1 MRTPSFTMALFRWL
15 PLLRTILGIA
25 LLWLASATLAPA
37 CAAAEASLRGV
48 VTDSSGASISGAT
61 VTLTQNTTGIRLTRT
76 TNEAGVYLFPSLM
89 PGIYHLVAQA
99 AGFTPASREAIRVK
113 VGDEL
118 KLDWTLGVGDRAE
131 AVEVSAAETLLQSQK
146 SGQATVVDENAI
158 PELPLNGRQ
167 LQNLAL
173 LSPGVAAGWNTTT
186 AANRYGKARE
196 NTEGAFVVNG
206 ARGRSNNFVLD
217 GVPFNV
223 QQYGVINFEPSVEAV
238 QEFEVISSA
247 PAAESGGTMGG
258 AVNLVT
264 RSGGN
269 QWHGALYEFF
279 RNDRLDANSTFSNR
293 AGLPRGK
300 LRQNQFGGSLSGP
313 LQKNRH
319 FFFVNTELLRII
331 EGVETRLTSV
341 PTVAERSGALAF
353 EDSNGATRNLNLAG
367 QINPLSQRLLGF
379 YPSPNTAD
387 PTLNYLSNLVI
398 ALNDTQTHARTDHQL
413 SEKDT
418 VSVRYSWNLNDQDY
432 VINRFG
438 GPYIPGFNLPN
449 PERTSNAALSWI
461 RTLNPSAVLD
471 LRGGLNR
478 YANDLGNGDSTS
490 PAAIGLPNQS
500 TANGIPSLSFAG
512 VPLESLGGQPWFNR
526 EQNETTYFGSAAL
539 SVVRGVHILKLGG
552 DFHRYHFNTRGAY
565 NQRGSLLFDGS
576 RNALN
581 IPNTPA
587 NQRARVLADF
597 LLGLPREASITT
609 GAFGRGYRQRAI
621 SGFVQDQWR
630 VSPRFTLNLGLRY
643 DYAAPWTE
651 VNQKLS
657 GFLPGAGLAHLER
670 LYPADR
676 NNVAPRF
683 GFAWDPTGQAR
694 TVLRGGFGILFETH
708 LQANSVQLIEDNPP
722 YSASAVTRTPTAFA
736 STGDSR
742 TLVDLIASA
751 QPSRSVAGVDPAG
764 FRNPYT
770 AQSYFSLQQAVGT
783 ATMFE
788 VGYNFTRGVRLP
800 LVYNLNQVPLA
811 RLTPQQ
817 RASIQDALNTTGDTT
832 SVLSS
837 LRPYPAFD
845 SITFSTNNANSVY
858 HALTARLERRFRD
871 DWNLLA
877 AYTWAKSIDN
887 ASDFSSGDAS
897 EQVLDASNL
906 AGQRALSSFD
916 IPHRF
921 TAAATWQ
928 LPWLRAHRWLGGWQW
943 NAIVTLQSGQ
953 PFTPFVS
960 SFDPFRNE
968 VFNRPNVAGDPRK
981 NIPAGL
987 AFNPSVFT
995 APMPGS
1001 FGNAGRNIVRGD
1013 GFHSVDLSLFKTLRV
1028 RERMQWQLRVETVN
1042 ALNHVNY
1049 QGPATDI
1056 TGVPGAF
1063 VASAQPRIIQLGAKL
1078 QF

>member
-1 MRTPSFTMALFRWL
+1 MMFASRFAQGHRIAWFAIVLFLLVAALPSSW
-15 PLLRTILGIA
+15 
-25 LLWLASATLAPA
+25 
-37 CAAAEASLRGV
+37 AADASLRGAIA
-48 VTDSSGASISGAT
+48 DPSGASIAEAQ
-61 VTLTQNTTGIRLTRT
+61 VTLTQDSTGIRITRI
-76 TNEAGVYLFPSLM
+76 TNDAGVYLFPSIA
-89 PGIYHLVAQA
+89 PGVYSLTVAAQ
-99 AGFTPASREAIRVK
+99 GFAPTSRSAVRVK

-118 KLDWTLGVGDRAE
+118 KLDLTLGVGERTDTI
-131 AVEVSAAETLLQSQK
+131 EVTAAETLLQTQK
-146 SGQATVVDENAI
+146 SGISTVVDETAI

-173 LSPGVAAGWNTTT
+173 LAPGVAAGWNTTT

-217 GVPFNV
+217 GVPLNV

-238 QEFEVISSA
+238 QEFEVVSSA
-247 PAAESGGTMGG
+247 PAAEVGGTMGST
-258 AVNLVT
+258 VNLVT

-269 QWHGALYEFF
+269 NWHGALYEFF

-313 LQKNRH
+313 IQRNRH

-341 PTVAERSGALAF
+341 PTADER
-353 EDSNGATRNLNLAG
+353 NGLLRFTNAAGTAQSINLGN
-367 QINPLSQRLLGF
+367 QINPVSARLLGF
-379 YPSPNTAD
+379 YPSVNNSDA
-387 PTLNYLSNLVI
+387 TLNYLSNLVI
-398 ALNDTQTHARTDHQL
+398 ALNDYQTHARTDHQL
-413 SEKDT
+413 SERDT
-418 VSVRYSWNLNDQDY
+418 VNVRYSWNLNDQDY

-449 PERTSNAALSWI
+449 PERTANSALNWV
-461 RTLNPSAVLD
+461 RTLSPTAVLD
-471 LRGGLNR
+471 LRAGFNR
-478 YANDLGNGDSTS
+478 YANDLGNGDPTS
-490 PAAIGLPNQS
+490 AAEIGLPNQS
-500 TANGIPSLSFAG
+500 PANGIPSINFAG
-512 VPLESLGGQPWFNR
+512 TPLEALGGQPWFNR
-526 EQNETTYFGSAAL
+526 EQNETTYFASGAL
-539 SVVRGVHILKLGG
+539 NVVRGVHILKIGG
-552 DFHRYHFNTRGAY
+552 DFHRYHFNTRGAF
-565 NQRGSLLFDGS
+565 NQRGSVLFDGS
-576 RNALN
+576 RNTLGIPAL
-581 IPNTPA
+581 PA

-609 GAFGRGYRQRAI
+609 GSFGRGYRQPAF

-643 DYAAPWTE
+643 DFAAPWTE
-651 VNQKLS
+651 VNDKLS
-657 GFLPGAGLAHLER
+657 SFIPGQGLANLDE

-676 NNVAPRF
+676 NNFAPRF
-683 GFAWDPTGQAR
+683 GFAWDLTGKA
-694 TVLRGGFGILFETH
+694 TTLLRGGFAVLYETR

-722 YSASAVTRTPTAFA
+722 YSASAVTRSPSPFA
-736 STGDSR
+736 VTGESR
-742 TLVDLIASA
+742 TLLDLIALA
-751 QPSRSVAGVDPAG
+751 QPSRSVAGIDPSG

-770 AQSYFSLQQAVGT
+770 AQSYFSVQQAVGGGT
-783 ATMFE
+783 VLELA
-788 VGYNFTRGVRLP
+788 YNFTRGVRLP
-800 LVYNLNQVPLA
+800 LVYNLNQVPLGQ
-811 RLTPQQ
+811 LTAQN
-817 RASIQDALNTTGDTT
+817 RAAIQSALDATGDATG
-832 SVLSS
+832 VLAT

-845 SITFSTNNANSVY
+845 SINFSSNNANSIY
-858 HALTARLERRFRD
+858 HAFTARVERRFRND
-871 DWNLLA
+871 LNLLA

-897 EQVLDASNL
+897 EQVLDSANL
-906 AGQRALSSFD
+906 AGQRAVSSFD

-921 TAAATWQ
+921 TASATWQ
-928 LPWLRAHRWLGGWQW
+928 MPWLRNRRWLGGWQW

-968 VFNRPNVAGDPRK
+968 AFNRPNVLGDP
-981 NIPAGL
+981 NANVPADL
-987 AFNPSVFT
+987 AFNPAAFGPP
-995 APMPGS
+995 APGS
-1001 FGNAGRNIVRGD
+1001 FGNAGRNVVRGD
-1013 GFHSVDLSLFKTLRV
+1013 GFHTVDLSLFKNFRLT
-1028 RERMQWQLRVETVN
+1028 ERANLQLRLESVN
-1042 ALNHVNY
+1042 SLNHVNF

-1063 VASAQPRIIQLGAKL
+1063 IASAQPRIVQLGAKF